1 MRTPGPA
8 RSRRSESCG
17 GLRNRPAPGS
27 ARAKP
32 ASCAASGPGR
42 PCQDLDELRPPLR
55 PRGRLR
61 RRRSIPEALVLIQT
75 CASPRRRFRGRAPRL
90 GTPWPTLV
98 LVESLARAGMASCRR
113 EGRERGWVGGWGL
126 RIPPD
131 CRPHKVRG
139 SANQTNFGRRI
150 LVLLDSFPGTER
162 MLLLLM
168 IHFHCCNFKVNSYSF
183 KKLRFNSQL
192 VHRVD
197 PIKLRSPESASISR
211 ARSLFWLQHSFED
224 APNPARTTLFHSDC
238 EKG

>member
-1 MRTPGPA
+1 MRTPGSA

-55 PRGRLR
+55 PRGHLR

-98 LVESLARAGMASCRR
+98 LVESLSRAGMASCRR

-139 SANQTNFGRRI
+139 SADCMRTKLISEGEF
-150 LVLLDSFPGTER
+150 
-162 MLLLLM
+162 
-168 IHFHCCNFKVNSYSF
+168 SYFS
-183 KKLRFNSQL
+183 
-192 VHRVD
+192 
-197 PIKLRSPESASISR
+197 
-211 ARSLFWLQHSFED
+211 
-224 APNPARTTLFHSDC
+224 TLFLALSVC
-238 EKG
+238 CYCL